1 MFVLTYWTL
10 VYRRPSGRPMNF
22 PMLFVAIL
30 MFVLA
35 TMVGRNSTGPLLDH
49 QN

>member
-10 VYRRPSGRPMNF
+10 VYRRPNGRPMNF

-35 TMVGRNSTGPLLDH
+35 TMVGKFLTNSLLD
-49 QN
+49 NWN